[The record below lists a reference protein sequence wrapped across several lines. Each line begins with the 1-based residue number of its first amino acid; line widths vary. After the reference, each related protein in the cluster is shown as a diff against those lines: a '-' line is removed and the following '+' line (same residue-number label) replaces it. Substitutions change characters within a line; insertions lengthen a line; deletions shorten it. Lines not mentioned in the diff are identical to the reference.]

1 MQWVFADQV
10 TCMFHKQR
18 KIGETKD
25 LVNYAIFAKLYLPRI
40 LAYSIFD
47 EFATNIL
54 PPNRFIC
61 RFTKL

>member
-1 MQWVFADQV
+1 
-10 TCMFHKQR
+10 MFHKKR

-47 EFATNIL
+47 EFAKLSTTKQIYL
-54 PPNRFIC
+54 QIHQTSVPPIFLN
-61 RFTKL
+61 LQ